1 MKTGMIVLLWFVFI
15 GALATLV
22 SCSSAHQ
29 CDAYGQ
35 QQTLNNNKNLS

>member
-1 MKTGMIVLLWFVFI
+1 MKTITIVLLWFVFI
-15 GALATLV
+15 GVLATVV